1 MLIDIHHEGS
11 HRELPALQI
20 VRSASLKALDWL
32 ISYYWEPQK
41 KAIPFQGGSTAS
53 IRKEIKFKVHELA
66 SCLQVDQS
74 PLPDPS
80 VVKGKRSRH
89 SELLCGCNKFFSLV
103 AGKHQSSKYGEWY
116 QECSLEQRCDPSQIH
131 QF

>member
-80 VVKGKRSRH
+80 VVKGKHILNCSVGVISFSRLWLA
-89 SELLCGCNKFFSLV
+89 STN
-103 AGKHQSSKYGEWY
+103 HQNMEV
-116 QECSLEQRCDPSQIH
+116 LRNRLPRT
-131 QF
+131 